1 MVLRGKL
8 RVYPDV
14 SEEWIRALRN
24 PGVFFQATQACP
36 RMCQDL
42 RALHLRLCP
51 NGARRREPPV
61 TPIVRPSHSARPS
74 QMRTDGRTD
83 LLFFFRCGKMA
94 FVSPPSATE
103 LGISK
108 RVPAKLGAAHT
119 CNFHRNCSEARQS
132 PHTCY
137 GQCESFNNALT
148 I

>member
-14 SEEWIRALRN
+14 SEEGNSRFKKPRSLF
-24 PGVFFQATQACP
+24 PGHTSVPAHVSRPPRSPPATLSERGSAAGTAGDADCP
-36 RMCQDL
+36 SVT
-42 RALHLRLCP
+42 LCP
-51 NGARRREPPV
+51 SVAD
-61 TPIVRPSHSARPS
+61 A
-74 QMRTDGRTD
+74 DGRTD